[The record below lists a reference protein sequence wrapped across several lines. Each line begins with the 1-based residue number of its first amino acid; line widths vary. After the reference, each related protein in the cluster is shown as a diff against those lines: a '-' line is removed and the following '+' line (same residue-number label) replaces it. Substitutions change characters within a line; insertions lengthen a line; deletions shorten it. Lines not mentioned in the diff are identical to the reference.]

1 MAHHGGLSF
10 NLLMTDADVTTA
22 SIQHIE
28 TKEETSRK
36 RETVGMSVIVW
47 HFSVLTSYLQ
57 YMGKCGFEYNETAAE
72 RKIHTT
78 IRSLKSSLEQT
89 NIVNYYIYY

>member
-1 MAHHGGLSF
+1 MYNIVLISHVLVTQDMAYHGDLSF

-36 RETVGMSVIVW
+36 RETVGMSVTVW
-47 HFSVLTSYLQ
+47 HFSVLTS
-57 YMGKCGFEYNETAAE
+57 
-72 RKIHTT
+72 
-78 IRSLKSSLEQT
+78 
-89 NIVNYYIYY
+89 

>member
-1 MAHHGGLSF
+1 MAYHGGLSF

-36 RETVGMSVIVW
+36 RETVGMSVTVW
-47 HFSVLTSYLQ
+47 HFSVLTPYLQ
-57 YMGKCGFEYNETAAE
+57 YMGKCDFEYNEIAAG
-72 RKIHTT
+72 RKIQTT
-78 IRSLKSSLEQT
+78 LRSLKNS
-89 NIVNYYIYY
+89 